1 MEFLFFLA
9 FILPVLAASG
19 IITHRKFLSADAKA
33 LDPVRYPTLHRVQR
47 VIRNNNTKMRELEF
61 DAKQAKYK
69 LEIAKTELN
78 VVKSIEQIKKD
89 SQKKFLTESSSWSQ
103 EFNAIDEERR
113 QAAIKKAMRRKT
125 NINTARNLKLRKLA
139 NELEA
144 ERKRKVD
151 EEIARR
157 QQELAQWTATEI
169 ARQKMKAMD
178 EVKPLLKK
186 VKKEDPDEGYASR
199 RINVHLANLRK
210 SPTDQSK
217 KVGLLEMGDKVTV
230 ARWAIGSTLYD
241 NNVWFLVEG
250 TNGTENGWIWSG
262 ALDSLSTS
270 GIRRDYVEEQKSA
283 SQDEIDEFYHR
294 LIDEELF

>member
-78 VVKSIEQIKKD
+78 TVKSIEQIKKD
-89 SQKKFLTESSSWSQ
+89 SQKKFLTESASWSQ

-125 NINTARNLKLRKLA
+125 HLNDARSRKLRKWD

-144 ERKRKVD
+144 ERKRKAD

-169 ARQKMKAMD
+169 ARQKMKAKE

-186 VKKEDPDEGYASR
+186 VKKDDPDEGYASR
-199 RINVHLANLRK
+199 RVNVHLANLRK
-210 SPTDQSK
+210 SPTDRSK
-217 KVGLLEMGDKVTV
+217 KVGLLEMGDKVIV
-230 ARWAIGSTLYD
+230 SRWAIGSTLYD

-250 TNGTENGWIWSG
+250 AYGTENGWIWSG

-270 GIRRDYVEEQKSA
+270 GIRRDYVEETKHLSKEA
-283 SQDEIDEFYHR
+283 ADMYFEKLVAED
-294 LIDEELF
+294 LF